1 MSVNSFG
8 SSNIPSILITSGV
21 NSVTGSTGAT
31 GPKGITGFSITG
43 PTGSDVQFVSTE
55 IVGTILGITYE
66 NNTGFFLSAT
76 APAGSSSRDPSP
88 NFIVGETGS
97 AEDTS
102 IYGGITA
109 DPYKFMFK
117 TIKLVGEVTGGISLS
132 SFYISS
138 PGVTNSA
145 VGTTGS
151 LMYVTRGANG
161 FGTAIDGTNDANTK
175 YFRSIITPTAGSF
188 KGITLDTF
196 KFKINQHFDTEFVK
210 GYTGNINWINAS
222 DANVSNVL
230 NAITVKSSLVSGG
243 SGITRT
249 DQSVFITVTDESR
262 NLYPKVS
269 FRTEGITFIVGGGSS
284 TGAFEMNIIGKGIT
298 YSTETYKNSVVGSCC
313 YCSTDRTGNTSLV
326 NRTCLDYATESFCD
340 SIGGNF
346 NFKSCNNRYL
356 SDDCYSGGACCANGT
371 CFETDSLLCE
381 KAHGSFY
388 TNVRCNELE
397 DGCPNSCP
405 VFASCCVDGVCY
417 ELSVGKASEDLCDE
431 LRGRYEAGITC
442 GQRNCCVEGF
452 IGACCI
458 GADDCKDDVTPT
470 ECKDLGGVYQGPT
483 SLCSASICCKD
494 TLNSSPLK
502 LAAIITDNKEEIPTD
517 LKIGDSFGG
526 GIVAGF
532 VGYPPAAF
540 DNDGYFA
547 KGEVISEIENN
558 TLNSVKRYVAVNG
571 VYNGSLRCNCSNFSP
586 SRYVTMN
593 ELGKS
598 NGKVLVTD
606 IKSLS
611 GVRDYLDLTFYN
623 RLSDTCL
630 TTENK
635 PCNEKSAEYK
645 KYGYNSVLAYKQLSK
660 QIHEDNIP
668 NAWVLIVAAEDFNTS
683 NVSFG
688 MSMSVNAFTISSEM
702 SNYSNALWQNNVLTP
717 YGTTV
722 FDGLLNTRMF
732 DDTSIE
738 RNTWFIPNT
747 YTIAGKLETIDPLA
761 YDRFKHSRVSYW
773 QSDIDQT
780 KISRSSDYFKSKYKE
795 MWNAINTS
803 STALYHISEKNKE
816 SYNGYSDWYI
826 PSALE
831 LNIVYYNIDAINTG
845 IIYHSTGS
853 SVRLSKDSSY
863 WSSTTGGKV
872 VGYRTVETSGA
883 SVKTYQAQNYSLE
896 APISS
901 SDVLTDSWKSYKLA
915 QAHRAYAQ
923 DFGTGKMISSLKTE
937 QVAKVR
943 ACRMV
948 PIYFKAKDQQNQF
961 EFSFKSLN
969 TCTSCRQENN

>member
-1 MSVNSFG
+1 MPLG
-8 SSNIPSILITSGV
+8 SSNIPNILITSGV

-31 GPKGITGFSITG
+31 GPTGITGYSLTG
-43 PTGSDVQFVSTE
+43 PTGSDGIQFLSTL
-55 IVGTILGITYE
+55 IVGTTLGITYE
-66 NNTGFFLSAT
+66 NNIGLFLPTTS
-76 APAGSSSRDPSP
+76 PSGSSSRQLNP

-102 IYGGITA
+102 IYGGFTA

-117 TIKLVGEVTGGISLS
+117 TINLVGEVTGGISLS

-138 PGVTNSA
+138 PGTTNSA

-151 LMYVTRGANG
+151 LMYVNING
-161 FGTAIDGTNDANTK
+161 FVKTIDGTNDANTN
-175 YFRSIITPTAGSF
+175 YFRSIITPTSGSF
-188 KGITLDTF
+188 KGITLDIF
-196 KFKINQHFDTEFVK
+196 KFKISEHFDTQFAI
-210 GYTGNINWINAS
+210 GYTGNINWINAR
-222 DANVSNVL
+222 DADVSNVL
-230 NAITVKSSLVSGG
+230 NAITVKSSLIPG
-243 SGITRT
+243 SSEITRT

-269 FRTEGITFIVGGGSS
+269 FRTEGITYTVNPALGSS
-284 TGAFEMNIIGKGIT
+284 TGPFEMNIIGKGIT
-298 YSTETYKNSVVGSCC
+298 YSTETYTSNVIGSCC
-313 YCSTDRTGNTSLV
+313 YCSNGNSTIA
-326 NRTCLDYATESFCD
+326 NRKCLDYATQSFCD
-340 SIGGNF
+340 SIDGNF
-346 NFKSCNNRYL
+346 SFKSCNDRYL

-371 CFETDSLLCE
+371 CFETDDKLCE

-388 TNVRCNELE
+388 ANVRCSELE
-397 DGCPNSCP
+397 NGCPNTCP
-405 VFASCCVDGVCY
+405 VDASCCVNGKCY
-417 ELSVGKASEDLCDE
+417 GLFASPASVDLCKE
-431 LRGRYEAGITC
+431 LGGRYEDKPC
-442 GQRNCCVEGF
+442 DERNCCLDGF
-452 IGACCI
+452 IGACCL
-458 GADDCKDDVTPT
+458 GVNDCKDDTTPA
-470 ECKDLGGVYQGPT
+470 ECKALGGVYQGPT
-483 SLCSASICCKD
+483 SLCSSSICCKNSD
-494 TLNSSPLK
+494 TETTFRSIS
-502 LAAIITDNKEEIPTD
+502 IITDNTEEIPTD

-547 KGEVISEIENN
+547 KGEIISEIENN
-558 TLNSVKRYVAVNG
+558 TINSVKRYVAVNG
-571 VYNGSLRCNCSNFSP
+571 TYNKSLGCNCSNFSP
-586 SRYVTMN
+586 SRYVTLK
-593 ELGKS
+593 ELGNS
-598 NGKVLVTD
+598 NGRVLATD
-606 IKSLS
+606 VKSLS

-630 TTENK
+630 STENK
-635 PCNEKSAEYK
+635 PCNEKSPEYK

-660 QIHEDNIP
+660 QIHGNNIP
-668 NAWVLIVAAEDFNTS
+668 NAWVLIVASEDFNTS

-688 MSMSVNAFTISSEM
+688 MSMSVNAFTVSSEM
-702 SNYSNALWQNNVLTP
+702 SNYSNTLWQNNISTP

-732 DDTSIE
+732 DETSIE
-738 RNTWFIPNT
+738 RNTWFIPNNF
-747 YTIAGKLETIDPLA
+747 TIAGKIETIDPLA
-761 YDRFKHSRVSYW
+761 YDRFKHSRFSYW

-780 KISRSSDYFKSKYKE
+780 QISRNADYFKSKYKE
-795 MWNAINTS
+795 MWYAINTS

-853 SVRLSKDSSY
+853 SVRLSEDSLY
-863 WSSTTGGKV
+863 WSSTTGGKMV
-872 VGYRTVETSGA
+872 DSRAIGTGGS
-883 SVKTYQAQNYSLE
+883 SVKTYQPQNYSLE

-901 SDVLTDSWKSYKLA
+901 SDVSTDSWRGYKLA

-943 ACRMV
+943 ACRMI

-969 TCTSCRQENN
+969 TCASCRQENN

>member
-1 MSVNSFG
+1 MSFG
-8 SSNIPSILITSGV
+8 SSNIPNILIAPGV

-31 GPKGITGFSITG
+31 GPTGITGYSLTG
-43 PTGSDVQFVSTE
+43 PTGSDGIQFLSTK
-55 IVGTILGITYE
+55 IVGTTLGITYE
-66 NNTGFFLSAT
+66 NNTGFFLTTTS
-76 APAGSSSRDPSP
+76 PAGSSSRDPNP

-97 AEDTS
+97 SEDFS

-109 DPYKFMFK
+109 DPYKFIFK
-117 TIKLVGEVTGGISLS
+117 SIKLTGEVTGGISLS

-138 PGVTNSA
+138 PGTTNAAIGS
-145 VGTTGS
+145 TGS
-151 LMYVTRGANG
+151 LMYITAKG
-161 FGTAIDGTNDANTK
+161 FGRDVDGTNDAITK
-175 YFRSIITPTAGSF
+175 YSRSIITPTAGSF

-196 KFKINQHFDTEFVK
+196 SFKITQHFDTEFK
-210 GYTGNINWINAS
+210 TGYTGNINWINATNS
-222 DANVSNVL
+222 NVSNVL

-249 DQSVFITVTDESR
+249 DQAVFITVKDED
-262 NLYPKVS
+262 NNIYPKVS
-269 FRTEGITFIVGGGSS
+269 FRTEGITLHRAPHAV

-298 YSTETYKNSVVGSCC
+298 YSTETYKNQIIGSCC
-313 YCSTDRTGNTSLV
+313 YCSTGNSSIV
-326 NRTCLDYATESFCD
+326 NRKCLDYSTESFCD

-346 NFKSCNNRYL
+346 NFKSCNSRYL
-356 SDDCYSGGACCANGT
+356 SNDCYSGGACCANGT
-371 CFETDSLLCE
+371 CFETDDELCK

-388 TNVRCNELE
+388 VNVRCNELE
-397 DGCPNSCP
+397 DGCPSNCP
-405 VFASCCVDGVCY
+405 VAASCCVNGDCY
-417 ELSVGKASEDLCDE
+417 DLSASDASEDLCKE
-431 LRGRYEAGITC
+431 LGGRYKGVTC
-442 GQRNCCVEGF
+442 GLRNCCVEGF
-452 IGACCI
+452 IGACCF
-458 GADDCKDDVTPT
+458 GDNFCKDDTTPA
-470 ECKDLGGVYQGPT
+470 ECKSLEGVYQGPT

-494 TLNSSPLK
+494 SVESSPLK
-502 LAAIITDNKEEIPTD
+502 LTAIKTDNTEEIPTD

-571 VYNGSLRCNCSNFSP
+571 TYNKSLRCNCSNFSP
-586 SRYVTMN
+586 SRYVTLN

-598 NGKVLVTD
+598 NGRVLATD
-606 IKSLS
+606 VKSLS

-630 TTENK
+630 STENK

-660 QIHEDNIP
+660 QIHGENIP
-668 NAWVLIVAAEDFNTS
+668 NAWVLIVAPEDFNTS

-688 MSMSVNAFTISSEM
+688 MSMSVNAFTVSSEM
-702 SNYSNALWQNNVLTP
+702 SNYSNVLWQNNVSTP

-738 RNTWFIPNT
+738 RNTWFIPSN

-853 SVRLSKDSSY
+853 SVRLSIDSLY
-863 WSSTTGGKV
+863 WSSTTGGKMV
-872 VGYRTVETSGA
+872 DSRAVGTDGS
-883 SVKTYQAQNYSLE
+883 SVKTYQQQNYSLE
-896 APISS
+896 APISL

-969 TCTSCRQENN
+969 TCASCRQENN

>member
-1 MSVNSFG
+1 MSFG
-8 SSNIPSILITSGV
+8 SSNIPNILIAPGV

-31 GPKGITGFSITG
+31 GPTGITGYSLTG
-43 PTGSDVQFVSTE
+43 PTGSDGIQFVSTQ
-55 IVGTILGITYE
+55 IVGTSLGITYE
-66 NNTGFFLSAT
+66 NSTGFFLTTTS
-76 APAGSSSRDPSP
+76 PAGSSSRDPNP

-97 AEDTS
+97 SEDFS

-109 DPYKFMFK
+109 DPYKFIFK
-117 TIKLVGEVTGGISLS
+117 SIKLTGEVTGGISLS

-138 PGVTNSA
+138 PGTTNAAIGS
-145 VGTTGS
+145 TGS
-151 LMYVTRGANG
+151 LMYITVGANL
-161 FGTAIDGTNDANTK
+161 FGRDVDGTNDAITK
-175 YFRSIITPTAGSF
+175 YSRSIITPTAGSF
-188 KGITLDTF
+188 NGITLDTF
-196 KFKINQHFDTEFVK
+196 SFKITQHFDTGFTT
-210 GYTGNINWINAS
+210 GYTGNINWINATN
-222 DANVSNVL
+222 ANISNVL

-249 DQSVFITVTDESR
+249 DQAVFITVKDED
-262 NLYPKVS
+262 NNIYPKVS
-269 FRTEGITFIVGGGSS
+269 FRTEGITLHRDPHAV

-298 YSTETYKNSVVGSCC
+298 YSTETYKNQIIGSCC
-313 YCSTDRTGNTSLV
+313 YCSTGNSSIV
-326 NRTCLDYATESFCD
+326 NRKCLEYATESFCD

-346 NFKSCNNRYL
+346 SFKSCNNRYL

-371 CFETDSLLCE
+371 CFETDFNLCE
-381 KAHGSFY
+381 TAHGSFY
-388 TNVRCNELE
+388 PNVRCDELE
-397 DGCPNSCP
+397 NGCPSNCP
-405 VFASCCVDGVCY
+405 INASCCVDGVCY
-417 ELSVGKASEDLCDE
+417 ALSASPASEDLCKE
-431 LRGRYEAGITC
+431 LRGRYDAGLTC
-442 GQRNCCVEGF
+442 GERNCCVDGF

-458 GADDCKDDVTPT
+458 GASDCKDDVTPT

-494 TLNSSPLK
+494 TVDFFTVKS
-502 LAAIITDNKEEIPTD
+502 AALTTDNREEIPTD

-547 KGEVISEIENN
+547 KGEIISEVENN
-558 TLNSVKRYVAVNG
+558 TLNSIKRYVAVNG
-571 VYNGSLRCNCSNFSP
+571 TYNGSLRCNCSNFSP
-586 SRYVTMN
+586 SRYVTLN

-598 NGKVLVTD
+598 NGRVLATD
-606 IKSLS
+606 VKSLS

-660 QIHEDNIP
+660 QIHGDNIP
-668 NAWVLIVAAEDFNTS
+668 NAWVLIVAAEDFNAS

-688 MSMSVNAFTISSEM
+688 MSMSVNAFTVSSEM
-702 SNYSNALWQNNVLTP
+702 SNYSNTLWQNNTLTP

-732 DDTSIE
+732 DATSIE
-738 RNTWFIPNT
+738 RNTWFIPSN

-773 QSDIDQT
+773 QSDIDRA

-816 SYNGYSDWYI
+816 SYNGHSDWYI

-831 LNIVYYNIDAINTG
+831 LNIIYYNIDAINTG

-853 SVRLSKDSSY
+853 SVRLSTDSLY
-863 WSSTTGGKV
+863 WSSTTGGKMV
-872 VGYRTVETSGA
+872 DSRAVGTSGA
-883 SVKTYQAQNYSLE
+883 SVKTYQQQNYNLE
-896 APISS
+896 APIPL
-901 SDVLTDSWKSYKLA
+901 SDVSTDSWKSYKLA

-923 DFGTGKMISSLKTE
+923 DFGTGKMVSSLKTE

>member
-1 MSVNSFG
+1 MSFG
-8 SSNIPSILITSGV
+8 SSNIPNILITAGV
-21 NSVTGSTGAT
+21 NSVTGATGAT
-31 GPKGITGFSITG
+31 GPTGITGYSITG
-43 PTGSDVQFVSTE
+43 PTGSDGIQFVSTE
-55 IVGTILGITYE
+55 IVGNTLGITYE
-66 NNTGFFLSAT
+66 NNIGFFLPAISA
-76 APAGSSSRDPSP
+76 AGSSSRELNP
-88 NFIVGETGS
+88 NFTVGETGS

-102 IYGGITA
+102 IYGGLTA

-138 PGVTNSA
+138 PGTTNSA

-151 LMYVTRGANG
+151 LMYVTVGANN
-161 FGTAIDGTNDANTK
+161 FGTAIDATNDSNTN
-175 YFRSIITPTAGSF
+175 YFRSIITPTSGSF

-196 KFKINQHFDTEFVK
+196 KFKISQHFDTEFFV
-210 GYTGNINWINAS
+210 GYTGNLNWINAT
-222 DANVSNVL
+222 DANVSTVL
-230 NAITVKSSLVSGG
+230 NEITVKSSLISG
-243 SGITRT
+243 SAGITRT

-269 FRTEGITFIVGGGSS
+269 FRTEGITFAVSGGGR
-284 TGAFEMNIIGKGIT
+284 TGEFEMNIIGKGIT
-298 YSTETYKNSVVGSCC
+298 YSNETYKNQTIGSCC
-313 YCSTDRTGNTSLV
+313 YCSNVDLSTTTRK
-326 NRTCLDYATESFCD
+326 CLEYATESFCN

-346 NFKSCNNRYL
+346 NFKSCNTRYL

-371 CFETDSLLCE
+371 CFETDDTLCE

-388 TNVRCNELE
+388 PNVRCSELE
-397 DGCPNSCP
+397 NGCPSNCP
-405 VFASCCVDGVCY
+405 IAASCCVNGECY
-417 ELSVGKASEDLCDE
+417 ELSASAASEDLCKE
-431 LRGRYEAGITC
+431 LGGRYDSEKIC
-442 GQRNCCVEGF
+442 DERNCCVEGF
-452 IGACCI
+452 IGACCL
-458 GADDCKDDVTPT
+458 GVNDCKDDTTPT
-470 ECKDLGGVYQGPT
+470 ECKALEGVYQGPT

-494 TLNSSPLK
+494 TPELGTLK
-502 LAAIITDNKEEIPTD
+502 SAAITTDNREEIPTD

-532 VGYPPAAF
+532 VGYPPAGF

-558 TLNSVKRYVAVNG
+558 TINSVKRYVAVNG
-571 VYNGSLRCNCSNFSP
+571 TYNGSLRCNCSNFSP
-586 SRYVTMN
+586 SRYVTLN
-593 ELGKS
+593 QLGKS
-598 NGKVLVTD
+598 NGRVLVTD
-606 IKSLS
+606 VKSLS

-630 TTENK
+630 STENK

-660 QIHEDNIP
+660 QIHGDNIP
-668 NAWVLIVAAEDFNTS
+668 NAWILIVAPEDFNTT

-688 MSMSVNAFTISSEM
+688 MSMSVNAFTVSSEM
-702 SNYSNALWQNNVLTP
+702 SNYSNTLWQNNISTP

-738 RNTWFIPNT
+738 RNTWFIPNN
-747 YTIAGKLETIDPLA
+747 YTIAGKLENIDPLA

-780 KISRSSDYFKSKYKE
+780 QISRSSDYFKSKYKE

-803 STALYHISEKNKE
+803 STALYHISEKNKQ

-853 SVRLSKDSSY
+853 SVMLSTDSSY
-863 WSSTTGGKV
+863 WSSTTGGKMV
-872 VGYRTVETSGA
+872 DSRAVGTSGA
-883 SVKTYQAQNYSLE
+883 SVKTYQQQNYSLE

-969 TCTSCRQENN
+969 TCTSCR

>member
-8 SSNIPSILITSGV
+8 SSNIPNILITSGV

-31 GPKGITGFSITG
+31 GPTGITGYSLTG
-43 PTGSDVQFVSTE
+43 PTGSDGVQFVSTK
-55 IVGTILGITYE
+55 IVGTTLGITYE
-66 NNTGFFLSAT
+66 NNTDFFLST
-76 APAGSSSRDPSP
+76 TSPAGSSSRDPNP

-109 DPYKFMFK
+109 DPYMFMFK

-138 PGVTNSA
+138 PGTTNSA

-151 LMYVTRGANG
+151 LMYVSAGANG
-161 FGTAIDGTNDANTK
+161 FGKAIYGTNDATTN
-175 YFRSIITPTAGSF
+175 YLRSIITPTVGSF

-269 FRTEGITFIVGGGSS
+269 FRTEGITFTVGSGSS
-284 TGAFEMNIIGKGIT
+284 TGSFEMNIIGKGIT
-298 YSTETYKNSVVGSCC
+298 YSTETYKNSVIGSCC
-313 YCSTDRTGNTSLV
+313 YCSKDRTGNSSVL

-346 NFKSCNNRYL
+346 NFKSCSNRYL

-371 CFETDSLLCE
+371 CFETDSSLCE

-388 TNVRCNELE
+388 PNIRCNELE
-397 DGCPNSCP
+397 DGCPSNCP
-405 VFASCCVDGVCY
+405 VAASCCVNGACY
-417 ELSVGKASEDLCDE
+417 DLSVSDASENLCKE
-431 LRGRYEAGITC
+431 LGGRYKEVIC
-442 GQRNCCVEGF
+442 GERNCCVEGF
-452 IGACCI
+452 IGACCL
-458 GADDCKDDVTPT
+458 GVNDCKDDTTPA
-470 ECKDLGGVYQGPT
+470 ECKELEGVYQGPT
-483 SLCSASICCKD
+483 SLCSSSICCKD
-494 TLNSSPLK
+494 SVESSPLK
-502 LAAIITDNKEEIPTD
+502 LQAIITDNIEEIPTD

-547 KGEVISEIENN
+547 KGEIISEIENN
-558 TLNSVKRYVAVNG
+558 TINSVKRYVAVNG
-571 VYNGSLRCNCSNFSP
+571 TYNKSLRCNCSNFSP
-586 SRYVTMN
+586 SRYVTLS
-593 ELGKS
+593 ELGNS
-598 NGKVLVTD
+598 NGRVLATD
-606 IKSLS
+606 VKSLS

-630 TTENK
+630 STENK

-660 QIHEDNIP
+660 QIHGDNIP
-668 NAWVLIVAAEDFNTS
+668 NAWVLIIAPEDFNPT

-688 MSMSVNAFTISSEM
+688 MSMSVNAFTVSSEM
-702 SNYSNALWQNNVLTP
+702 SNYSNVLWQNNVSTP

-738 RNTWFIPNT
+738 RNTWFIPNN

-853 SVRLSKDSSY
+853 SVRLSTDSSY

-872 VGYRTVETSGA
+872 VNYRTVETSGA
-883 SVKTYQAQNYSLE
+883 SVKTYEAQNYSLE

-901 SDVLTDSWKSYKLA
+901 SDILTDSWKSYKLA